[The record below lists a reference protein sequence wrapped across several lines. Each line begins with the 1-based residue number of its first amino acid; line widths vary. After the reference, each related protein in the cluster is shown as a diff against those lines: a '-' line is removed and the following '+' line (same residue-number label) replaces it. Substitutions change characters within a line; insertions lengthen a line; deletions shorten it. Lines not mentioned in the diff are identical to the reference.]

1 MQTQG
6 RPAVI
11 LLVEDDPGDVELTR
25 RALEHG
31 KLRNELRVVCDGEQA
46 LDYLLHRGTFTDPSN
61 APRPDLIL
69 LDLNLPKLNGKEVL
83 REMGKHADLARIP
96 TVALTTSRR
105 QEDIMDVYDLG
116 ANSFITKPLEMSEFI
131 TIAQTLEEYWL
142 QIVVPPRPER
152 A

>member
-1 MQTQG
+1 MQTEG

-31 KLRNELRVVCDGEQA
+31 KLRNDLRVVSDGEQA
-46 LDYLLHRGTFTDPSN
+46 LDYLLQRGAYADSDA

-83 REMGKHADLARIP
+83 AEMAKHANLARIP

-105 QEDIMDVYDLG
+105 HEDIMDVYDLG
-116 ANSFITKPLEMSEFI
+116 ANSFITKPLAMSEFI
-131 TIAQTLEEYWL
+131 SVAQALEQYWL
-142 QIVVPPRPER
+142 QIVVPPSAER